1 MSYLKRTWPF
11 WLFVFLLPLVAI
23 FISGKYGNYIIIQSV
38 DGGINYYFNGEFIRT
53 LMISISTSLIAA
65 GIVYLFIDKKL
76 RELLAHD
83 EVITVILR
91 TDKGTEKKCPPMSR
105 KDFCRQEVLGYLG
118 MLGGPERFTLNS
130 MKKPEFGRRIL
141 EIQQGKGNDELVIT
155 CTEDE
160 FKQFTSDYR
169 ESDDITVILRSET
182 GKDIKCPPMPRK
194 DFSRAEV
201 LGYIGMLSG
210 AQRFEIASLKTP
222 KFGENLLK
230 TSKSKGSQSFIVDCT
245 DAEMEQFGAECENG
259 SNA

>member
-1 MSYLKRTWPF
+1 MSYFKRTWLF
-11 WLFVFLLPLVAI
+11 WLVVFFLPLVAI
-23 FISGKYGNYIIIQSV
+23 LISGIYGNYINTQSV
-38 DGGINYYFNGEFIRT
+38 NDGVSYYFNGEFIRT
-53 LMISISTSLIAA
+53 LLISISTSLIAA

-118 MLGGPERFTLNS
+118 MLGGPDRFSLSYTKS
-130 MKKPEFGRRIL
+130 KDFGDRIL
-141 EIQQGKGNDELVIT
+141 EIQQGKGNDQLVIT
-155 CTEDE
+155 CTEE
-160 FKQFTSDYR
+160 ELKQFTSDYR
-169 ESDDITVILRSET
+169 ESDDITVILRAET
-182 GKDIKCPPMPRK
+182 GKEVKCPPMPRK

-201 LGYIGMLSG
+201 LGYIGMLNG

-230 TSKSKGSQSFIVDCT
+230 TSKSKGSQPFIVDCT
-245 DAEMEQFGAECENG
+245 DAEMEQFGAKCENG